1 MYPEEHLGQREQ
13 VIWMRSR
20 HNVSRVVCKGRHS
33 TGTLSAPT
41 PIALPPLSQ
50 LPQHLLEGSLRGTPA
65 SFLFILLSM
74 AGSTLQNLPSS
85 THSIAAQ
92 DALNITCIG
101 GRMTAHYRDDEG
113 TRGIHGVKA
122 WQLP

>member
-1 MYPEEHLGQREQ
+1 MLVVLCARVDTVPEPL
-13 VIWMRSR
+13 VP
-20 HNVSRVVCKGRHS
+20 
-33 TGTLSAPT
+33 PT

-85 THSIAAQ
+85 THSIVAEGRRMHC
-92 DALNITCIG
+92 ALHVSEGECLHTTGITKVPGASMVSKLGSC
-101 GRMTAHYRDDEG
+101 
-113 TRGIHGVKA
+113 
-122 WQLP
+122 PN